1 MYESSSVSPPFL
13 RSQAERV
20 KIDIEEAKFQAEE
33 RRKAIEK
40 AKTLLYHQT
49 DRVKKFH
56 VSSRGGGGVSS

>member
-1 MYESSSVSPPFL
+1 MSSMALPLPSP
-13 RSQAERV
+13 QAERV

-49 DRVKKFH
+49 DKVKKFH
-56 VSSRGGGGVSS
+56 VSSRGGDGDG

>member
-1 MYESSSVSPPFL
+1 MKV
-13 RSQAERV
+13 
-20 KIDIEEAKFQAEE
+20 DIEEAKFQAEE

-56 VSSRGGGGVSS
+56 VRKQQEGVAVEWTTVPCLVSVSVCALTY

>member
-1 MYESSSVSPPFL
+1 MLTNVALLL
-13 RSQAERV
+13 RFAQAERV

-56 VSSRGGGGVSS
+56 VSNEGGEGGW

>member
-1 MYESSSVSPPFL
+1 MKV
-13 RSQAERV
+13 
-20 KIDIEEAKFQAEE
+20 DIEEAKFQAEE

-56 VSSRGGGGVSS
+56 VRKQQGGGSGRVDQRAMPGLCQCVCTY